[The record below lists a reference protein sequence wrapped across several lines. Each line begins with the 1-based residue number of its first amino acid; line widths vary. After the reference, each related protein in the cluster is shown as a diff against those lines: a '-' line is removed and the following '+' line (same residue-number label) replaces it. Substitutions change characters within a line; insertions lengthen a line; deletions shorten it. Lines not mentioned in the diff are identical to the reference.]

1 LLATTAF
8 SSSEPKTSRSVAAKD
23 IHEGE
28 AMSLAMNWIIVEQVE
43 VYGRNRIPVKC
54 KWLRYFPIEG
64 KHGEVSFGKLKMP
77 LFQVLVR
84 NGSGMELKVK
94 LNAAE
99 PMFPEW
105 TIQHPDRLDYRTIT
119 VGEGRRKK
127 TIPDMLSPKATV
139 KGEREKHNHQ
149 TIEPRLTRLFGAV
162 LATEI
167 IDLFARKLGRV
178 VQAETEKVPSPGGV
192 QCQLR

>member
-1 LLATTAF
+1 
-8 SSSEPKTSRSVAAKD
+8 
-23 IHEGE
+23 
-28 AMSLAMNWIIVEQVE
+28 MSLTMNWRIVEQVE

-54 KWLRYFPIEG
+54 KWLRCFPIEG

-77 LFQVLVR
+77 LFQVLMR
-84 NGSGMELKVK
+84 NDYGMELKVK

-99 PMFPEW
+99 PRFPGW
-105 TIQHPDRLDYRTIT
+105 TIQHPDRLDYPTIT

-127 TIPDMLSPKATV
+127 TIPDTLSPKATV
-139 KGEREKHNHQ
+139 KGERERHNHQ
-149 TIEPRLTRLFGAV
+149 TIEPRLTRLFGAA

-167 IDLFARKLGRV
+167 SDLFARKLGRV
-178 VQAETEKVPSPGGV
+178 VQAKPENAQSAGDV